1 MVLVV
6 VMSKSFMTIT
16 SKLVMM
22 NCCGCDSLKNHSFGR
37 FSFCATPVNETA
49 LMVLGGWGEKGA
61 LDSVQV
67 GYHGIV
73 IMFSLSHTVP
83 LQCSLGHLH
92 FVQILDLKSGRW
104 EDGPSLP
111 SPRCRRLIIILS
123 SILSTPPRTPP
134 PKSNKSNRQTSRY
147 GHTCLLTE
155 VAGTRGI
162 MVAGGALAGKQ
173 VAVIAM
179 MMIMM
184 ALLVTMIT
192 VVTLT
197 IMRGVQKGSWSML
210 KN

>member
-1 MVLVV
+1 MWNSTLDTWQARPDLAMEEARCNMMLVV

-111 SPRCRRLIIILS
+111 SPRCHRLIIILS
-123 SILSTPPRTPP
+123 SST
-134 PKSNKSNRQTSRY
+134 S
-147 GHTCLLTE
+147 
-155 VAGTRGI
+155 
-162 MVAGGALAGKQ
+162 
-173 VAVIAM
+173 
-179 MMIMM
+179 
-184 ALLVTMIT
+184 
-192 VVTLT
+192 T
-197 IMRGVQKGSWSML
+197 INPTNEQK
-210 KN
+210 

>member
-6 VMSKSFMTIT
+6 IMSKTFMTVT

-22 NCCGCDSLKNHSFGR
+22 NCCGCEPLKNHSFGR

-67 GYHGIV
+67 GYHEIV
-73 IMFSLSHTVP
+73 IMFSLSHTVL
-83 LQCSLGHLH
+83 LQCSLGYLH

-104 EDGPSLP
+104 ESGPSLP

-134 PKSNKSNRQTSRY
+134 PKSNKSNHQTSRY

-179 MMIMM
+179 MMIVR
-184 ALLVTMIT
+184 ALS
-192 VVTLT
+192 VTLT
-197 IMRGVQKGSWSML
+197 MVSGI
-210 KN
+210 

>member
-22 NCCGCDSLKNHSFGR
+22 NCCGCEPLKNHSFGR
-37 FSFCATPVNETA
+37 FSFCATPVNETS

-67 GYHGIV
+67 GYHRIV
-73 IMFSLSHTVP
+73 IMFSLSHTVS

-111 SPRCRRLIIILS
+111 SPRLS
-123 SILSTPPRTPP
+123 STHYHPIIQHQHHQPHQRTKVTAKPQGTGTLVSSQRWP
-134 PKSNKSNRQTSRY
+134 APEASWWLAELLPANRWR
-147 GHTCLLTE
+147 
-155 VAGTRGI
+155 
-162 MVAGGALAGKQ
+162 
-173 VAVIAM
+173 
-179 MMIMM
+179 
-184 ALLVTMIT
+184 
-192 VVTLT
+192 
-197 IMRGVQKGSWSML
+197 
-210 KN
+210 